1 MFRYVSEALYV
12 QICYNLYT
20 FPQWKHEH
28 WIKPRSKFSF
38 HFVDIFEW
46 KVHAEGIL
54 DNSFLSLHNSQNS
67 VNRQKKET
75 FCNTFLYKIR

>member
-12 QICYNLYT
+12 QICYNLHT
-20 FPQWKHEH
+20 FAQWKHKH

-38 HFVDIFEW
+38 HFVDTFEW

-54 DNSFLSLHNSQNS
+54 DNSFYHYIIPKTVSTD
-67 VNRQKKET
+67 RKKKHFAIL
-75 FCNTFLYKIR
+75 FCIR